1 MSKHEEVNLLE
12 LLRQCWLGKLWI
24 TIFILV
30 FLAAGYLY
38 DVQRHKKYVSEIDML
53 FAAQDTP
60 IEAAVVFFKFEE
72 YFFDFQTFKDWQTL
86 NTQKPL
92 SFEDIKRDRDING
105 SVFLLEP
112 KSRQVYFGPVKN
124 VTESGT
130 IANGLPSLRAMITR
144 LLTRSILICRL

>member
-1 MSKHEEVNLLE
+1 MSLRLTCCLLHKTR
-12 LLRQCWLGKLWI
+12 LLKQLCI
-24 TIFILV
+24 
-30 FLAAGYLY
+30 
-38 DVQRHKKYVSEIDML
+38 
-53 FAAQDTP
+53 
-60 IEAAVVFFKFEE
+60 FKFEE

-130 IANGLPSLRAMITR
+130 IANVIAFVESNDYEVVDAVHSYLSFVNKN
-144 LLTRSILICRL
+144 

>member
-1 MSKHEEVNLLE
+1 MSL
-12 LLRQCWLGKLWI
+12 
-24 TIFILV
+24 
-30 FLAAGYLY
+30 
-38 DVQRHKKYVSEIDML
+38 IDML

-124 VTESGT
+124 VTRSGT
-130 IANGLPSLRAMITR
+130 IANVITSLRAMITR